1 MGVVLF
7 RLLTSELPFKAE
19 SGVAMVHRQLN
30 DPPTP
35 VREVR
40 SELPDACDE
49 ILTRALSKAA
59 EARFQSAEEF
69 RSALTRLDPAIP
81 QTGVSRISAVAPA
94 VDPPAVTLAE
104 SDVTLRP
111 TPTPAILSGTPAPEP
126 SVTVV
131 LPHGGNPSLQSPAT
145 RRGLEPRVVATIA
158 VAAVLVAG
166 IPVTGLLWWRA
177 HRSPSVTTPAVTA
190 PLTSSSPPQAS
201 APTMNAPVKA
211 GTTPGVSPARPASST
226 AATNAPPAPDAT
238 APLARPVLPPLTF
251 GKIRLL
257 MIEDKKSRDVDAS
270 LRLGPDTLEIVD
282 GTRTIER
289 APYQDVISLYYSH
302 SKDPWWMPADGQAT
316 PVTKTGSIF
325 GFLRGTPDWITVRTR
340 RNFIPLRVNENDVA
354 LLTRELEARTGA
366 RVVKIK

>member
-81 QTGVSRISAVAPA
+81 QTGVSRISAVTSA
-94 VDPPAVTLAE
+94 VDPPAATPAE
-104 SDVTLRP
+104 SGITMPP
-111 TPTPAILSGTPAPEP
+111 TPTPAILSGTPSPEP

-131 LPHGGNPSLQSPAT
+131 LPHGGDPSLQSPAT
-145 RRGLEPRVVATIA
+145 RRGLEPRAVATIA

-177 HRSPSVTTPAVTA
+177 HRSPSVTPPPATA
-190 PLTSSSPPQAS
+190 PTAT
-201 APTMNAPVKA
+201 APTNAPVKT
-211 GTTPGVSPARPASST
+211 GTTPGVSPARPASRT
-226 AATNAPPAPDAT
+226 ATTNAPPASDAT
-238 APLARPVLPPLTF
+238 APPARPVLPTLTF
-251 GKIRLL
+251 GKIKLL
-257 MIEDKKSRDVDAS
+257 MIDDKKSHDVDAA

-289 APYQDVISLYYSH
+289 APYPDVISVYYSH

-316 PVTKTGSIF
+316 PVTKTGSVF
-325 GFLRGTPDWITVRTR
+325 GFFRGTPDWITVRTR